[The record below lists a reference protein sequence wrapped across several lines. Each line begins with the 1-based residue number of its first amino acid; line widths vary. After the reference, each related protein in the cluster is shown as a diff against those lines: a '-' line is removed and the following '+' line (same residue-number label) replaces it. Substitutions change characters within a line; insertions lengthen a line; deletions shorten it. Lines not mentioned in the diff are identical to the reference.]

1 MHKLADVSPRF
12 TFHLSRPPPLILS
25 DLQLIEANSEP
36 LALVESLDSGK
47 PIGWSRADV
56 ADVCACLRY
65 YAGWAD
71 KIIGQTLEVNNR
83 TKQ

>member
-1 MHKLADVSPRF
+1 MCGDRLL
-12 TFHLSRPPPLILS
+12 TFDI
-25 DLQLIEANSEP
+25 LQLIEANHETLS
-36 LALVESLDSGK
+36 LVEALDSGK

-56 ADVCACLRY
+56 TDMVGCLRY